1 MQWPDNG
8 ENTPPHINNYL
19 RRQHQPLPQDT
30 RRMLQNAVDT
40 MSAILHADDLAQ
52 AGQNW
57 RGNAN
62 RPSQAN
68 GPNYRPQGQR

>member
-1 MQWPDNG
+1 
-8 ENTPPHINNYL
+8 
-19 RRQHQPLPQDT
+19 
-30 RRMLQNAVDT
+30 MLQNAVDT